1 VGERPGTP
9 TTFIHPSGDVACSD
23 AEVEPLGDESVRVR
37 FSVTESTWERLQRF
51 DIFGARSRRRIPD
64 QLDGAGEVVLTVQG
78 SRLASD
84 NRFGWE
90 ARDFEIV
97 SAMRDHNGQMSGML
111 FASAPAWHRAIDSLV
126 QMGFVVDGETDEEI
140 SATTPDGTNCM
151 ISVYGQNRVAVVVF
165 GRPLPGGSSASTAAL
180 SVVNA
185 LNVSFIIGS
194 VSLAVNEMQQEFL
207 LAKAAVPMIDG
218 VDVPAVLDAYVVG
231 LSGLVT
237 EVEPDIVKVVS
248 GQLSVVEAVR
258 RLT

>member
-1 VGERPGTP
+1 MGERPGTP
-9 TTFIHPSGDVACSD
+9 ATFVHPSGDVACAD
-23 AEVEPLGDESVRVR
+23 AEIEPLGDESIRIR
-37 FSVTESTWERLQRF
+37 FSVAESTWERMQRY
-51 DIFGARSRRRIPD
+51 DIFGSRSRRRIPEE
-64 QLDGAGEVVLTVQG
+64 LDGSGDVVVTVQG
-78 SRLASD
+78 SRLAAD

-90 ARDFEIV
+90 ARDFEVV
-97 SAMRDHNGQMSGML
+97 SVMRDHGGQMSGML
-111 FASAPAWHRAIDSLV
+111 FASAPAWHRAVDSLV
-126 QMGFVVDGETDEEI
+126 QMGFVVDGETDDEI

-165 GRPLPGGSSASTAAL
+165 GRPVPVGTSASTAAL
-180 SVVNA
+180 NVVNA

-194 VSLAVNEMQQEFL
+194 VSLAVNEMRQEFL

-218 VDVPAVLDAYVVG
+218 VDVPAVLDAYVIG

-248 GQLSVVEAVR
+248 GQLGVAEAVR

>member
-1 VGERPGTP
+1 MT
-9 TTFIHPSGDVACSD
+9 
-23 AEVEPLGDESVRVR
+23 DESVRVR
-37 FSVTESTWERLQRF
+37 FTITESAWDRLQRY
-51 DIFGARSRRRIPD
+51 DIFGTRSRRRIPEA
-64 QLDGAGEVVLTVQG
+64 LDGSGDVIVTVQG

-97 SAMRDHNGQMSGML
+97 SAMRDHADHVSGML
-111 FASAPAWHRAIDSLV
+111 FASAPAWHRAVDTLV

-151 ISVYGQNRVAVVVF
+151 ISVYSQNRVAVVVF
-165 GRPLPGGSSASTAAL
+165 GREVPAGTSSSTAAL

-194 VSLAVNEMQQEFL
+194 VSLAVNEMRQEFV
-207 LAKAAVPMIDG
+207 LAKASVPMIDG
-218 VDVPAVLDAYVVG
+218 VDVPGVLDAYVSG

-237 EVEPDIVKVVS
+237 EVEPDIVRVVS
-248 GQLSVVEAVR
+248 GQLSVAEAVR

>member
-1 VGERPGTP
+1 MSERPETP
-9 TTFIHPSGDVACSD
+9 STFIHPAGDVACAD
-23 AEVEPLGDESVRVR
+23 AEIEAMNDESIRIR
-37 FSVTESTWERLQRF
+37 FTVTESAWDRLQRF
-51 DIFGARSRRRIPD
+51 DIFGARSRRRIPEA
-64 QLDGAGEVVLTVQG
+64 LDGVGDVMITVQG

-97 SAMRDHNGQMSGML
+97 SAMRDFNGQVSGML
-111 FASAPAWHRAIDSLV
+111 FASAPAWFRAVDSLV

-151 ISVYGQNRVAVVVF
+151 ISVYAQNRVAVVVF
-165 GRPLPGGSSASTAAL
+165 GRPLPAGSSASTAAL

-194 VSLAVNEMQQEFL
+194 VSLAVNEMRQEFL
-207 LAKAAVPMIDG
+207 LAKASVPMIDG

-248 GQLSVVEAVR
+248 GQLSVADAVR